1 MALYHPLLMLLY
13 AQAAEVP
20 SYIKI
25 IFSPPQVS
33 AIMQL
38 QATTGSHRLCF
49 VFDYPC
55 TSFFTFLSFIHQP
68 DLIDGSPFSPV
79 F

>member
-13 AQAAEVP
+13 AQAAEVS

-33 AIMQL
+33 AIMHL
-38 QATTGSHRLCF
+38 QATTGSHSLCF